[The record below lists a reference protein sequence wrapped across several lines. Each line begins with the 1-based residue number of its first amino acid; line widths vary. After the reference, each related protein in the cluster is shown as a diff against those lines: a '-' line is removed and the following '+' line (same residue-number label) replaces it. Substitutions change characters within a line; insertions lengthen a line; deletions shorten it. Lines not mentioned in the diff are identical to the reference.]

1 MNRETPGFLL
11 VRAGGR
17 RVGLQLTHV
26 LEVMV
31 LGEVHP
37 VPVIEPS
44 VRGVVAIQGR
54 MVPLVHLGTLLE
66 GKCQSPVQG
75 GLGVVVSVDGR
86 RICLEVE
93 EAELLVR
100 EPALPVPPGEAMP
113 WAVGVAR
120 HAEGLVPLLDLP
132 ALSSRLLEAA

>member
-1 MNRETPGFLL
+1 VNRETTGFLL

-26 LEVMV
+26 LEVIA
-31 LGEVHP
+31 LGEVHA

-44 VRGVVAIQGR
+44 VRGVVAVQGR

-66 GKCQSPVQG
+66 GVRQSLPG

-86 RICLEVE
+86 RMCLEVE

-100 EPALPVPPGEAMP
+100 EPALPGVQEGEGTA
-113 WAVGVAR
+113 
-120 HAEGLVPLLDLP
+120 
-132 ALSSRLLEAA
+132 